1 MMYGYLSFGC
11 GFSFLLIVAFFVLQW
26 FNIPVGNFVDWLI
39 GIAIFWWLLA
49 IVTIPWNIY
58 FDAQDVMAEAN
69 VSRQKNISFDEKQ
82 LEYVQKVASFSI
94 VLAIVLHLLSALGL
108 YLLAASGVSEIGY
121 LASGATLLLTF
132 LRPAVRGYHY
142 LAQRLQAIREQIT
155 HPRED
160 VLELRNRVLFLENQ
174 LKSLVEEFNYNNEDS
189 LVFKN
194 EQRWQEI
201 RNNYNQLMA
210 KFEHF
215 QALNKQEH
223 ENIIIESRK
232 AVAQLSEDS
241 KFLENVR
248 EIIRFF
254 KGA

>member
-1 MMYGYLSFGC
+1 MYGYLSFGC

>member
-58 FDAQDVMAEAN
+58 FDAQDVIAEAN

-132 LRPAVRGYHY
+132 LRPAVRGYQY